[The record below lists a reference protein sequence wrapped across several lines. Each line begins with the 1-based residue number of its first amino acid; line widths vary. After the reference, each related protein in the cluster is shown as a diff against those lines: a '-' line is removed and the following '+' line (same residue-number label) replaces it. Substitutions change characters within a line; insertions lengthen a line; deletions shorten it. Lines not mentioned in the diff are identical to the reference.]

1 MANWLQLLLWKKRCH
16 VKASLKMRDECNI
29 IGVPIS
35 DVEMKFIDDHFS
47 VGGQSVVPLDYFTQR
62 TKSQG

>member
-1 MANWLQLLLWKKRCH
+1 
-16 VKASLKMRDECNI
+16 MRDECNI